1 MSPRAPSP
9 ENITSNWVLPFT
21 QAEVYAAW
29 VSNDTV
35 IPPATRMDI
44 KPEVGG
50 HYRLYAAGDGFTAT
64 NEGVFLSV
72 EQNKHLRY
80 SWHWE
85 GDEET
90 TEVEVTFAS
99 HATGTELH
107 LTHSGFLTEDSR
119 GRHDE
124 GWNSYVAGLT
134 QFLAG
139 NV

>member
-1 MSPRAPSP
+1 MSAQARSP
-9 ENITSNWVLPFT
+9 EKINSNWVLPFT

-64 NEGVFLSV
+64 NEGVFLDV
-72 EQNKHLRY
+72 EKNRRLRY
-80 SWHWE
+80 SWHWN

-99 HATGTELH
+99 HPTGTELQ

-119 GRHDE
+119 NRHDE
-124 GWNSYVAGLT
+124 GWDSYVSGLRAHLT
-134 QFLAG
+134 GSA
-139 NV
+139 